1 MTSLSRTLSR
11 ALTGALVCAL
21 LATPVYAASMKQAKK
36 LMAANDIK
44 GAMAELQPL
53 ARSGNAEANNML
65 GLLYLEGNGVA
76 QDTAQAKIYFEAG
89 ARTGHLESLKNLNI
103 ILDAEYKV
111 ELKTVV
117 PAAEGGDAQAQNR
130 LGRMYEFGYG
140 MPASPADAFKW
151 YQKSANQANADG
163 IMNLARAYN
172 FGIGVGQDLIRAE
185 TGYLAGAKSGH
196 VDSMFFLG
204 TMHFAQISSAG
215 SDADRQAY
223 AWLKLA
229 STKGHAAAAAMVSRL
244 ALKLGDKIGAAD
256 ALFNEYQQTNGNH

>member
-1 MTSLSRTLSR
+1 MTPIIHTFSRVL
-11 ALTGALVCAL
+11 AGALVCAL
-21 LATPVYAASMKQAKK
+21 LATPAYAASMKQAKK
-36 LMAANDIK
+36 MIAANDIE
-44 GAMAELQPL
+44 GAVTELQPL

-65 GLLYLEGNGVA
+65 GMLYLEGTGVA

-111 ELKTVV
+111 ELKTVA
-117 PAAEGGDAQAQNR
+117 PAAESGDAEAQNR

-140 MPASPADAFKW
+140 MPASPVDAYNW
-151 YQKSANQANADG
+151 YQKSANQGNADG

-172 FGIGVGQDLIRAE
+172 FGIGVNQDLVSAE
-185 TGYLAGAKSGH
+185 AGYLAGAKTGH

-215 SDADRQAY
+215 ADADRQAY

-229 STKGHAAAAAMVSRL
+229 SDHGHAAAAAMVTRL
-244 ALKLGDKIGAAD
+244 ALKLGDKVGAAD
-256 ALFNEYQQTNGNH
+256 ALYNEYKQTNGN

>member
-21 LATPVYAASMKQAKK
+21 LATPAYAASMKQAKK
-36 LMAANDIK
+36 LMAANDIE
-44 GAMAELQPL
+44 GAVAELQPL

-65 GLLYLEGNGVA
+65 GMLYLDGTGVD

-89 ARTGHLESLKNLNI
+89 ARTGHLDSLKNLNI

-117 PAAEGGDAQAQNR
+117 PAAESGDAEAQNR
-130 LGRMYEFGYG
+130 LGRMFEFGYG
-140 MPASPADAFKW
+140 MAASPADAFNW
-151 YQKSANQANADG
+151 YQQSANQAHAGG

-172 FGIGVGQDLIRAE
+172 FGIGVNQDLARAE
-185 TGYLAGAKSGH
+185 AGYLAGAKTGH

-215 SDADRQAY
+215 ADADRQAY

-229 STKGHAAAAAMVSRL
+229 ADNGHAAAAAMVTRL
-244 ALKLGDKIGAAD
+244 ALKLGDKVGAAD
-256 ALFNEYQQTNGNH
+256 ALYNEYKQTNGN